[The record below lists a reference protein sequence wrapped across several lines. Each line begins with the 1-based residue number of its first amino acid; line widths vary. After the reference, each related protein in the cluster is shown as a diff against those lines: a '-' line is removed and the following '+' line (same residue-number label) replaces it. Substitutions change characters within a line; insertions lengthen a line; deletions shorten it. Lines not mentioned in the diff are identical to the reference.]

1 MEVDKVNDRVGCKID
16 NLEELKELINQAQLL
31 TIQLK
36 TVLNNIEGFQ
46 LKTSL
51 TASPSQPSKGL
62 QNGHQT

>member
-1 MEVDKVNDRVGCKID
+1 MEIDKVNDSVGCKID
-16 NLEELKELINQAQLL
+16 NLEELKELINHAQLL

-51 TASPSQPSKGL
+51 TAPPSQPSKGL
-62 QNGHQT
+62 QNGLQT